1 MAEKELF
8 DWTDSVGEDVES
20 KEFEVLPVGDYDFAV
35 AKYDKKEKETKDG
48 RVVPQVDI
56 TFIIK
61 HDDGTQSQT
70 MDFIQLTAK
79 SKWWLSAFLRSV
91 GVQKKGQ
98 ALDMTYLDAFD
109 ASVGKEGRFKLFID
123 EYKGHKRNKV
133 KQYYDA
139 KGDEMAW

>member
-8 DWTDSVGEDVES
+8 DWTDNVGEDVES
-20 KEFEVLPVGDYDFAV
+20 KEFEVLPAGDYDFVV

-56 TFIIK
+56 TFVIK
-61 HDDGTQSQT
+61 HDDGTQSQI
-70 MDFIQLTAK
+70 MDFIQLTEK

-123 EYKGHKRNKV
+123 EYKGQKRNKI

>member
-8 DWTDSVGEDVES
+8 DWTDNVGEDVES
-20 KEFEVLPVGDYDFAV
+20 KEFEVLPAGDYDFVV

-56 TFIIK
+56 TFVIK
-61 HDDGTQSQT
+61 HDDRTQSQM

-123 EYKGHKRNKV
+123 EYKGQKRNKI

-139 KGDEMAW
+139 KGDEIAW

>member
-1 MAEKELF
+1 MAEKLF
-8 DWTDSVGEDVES
+8 DWNDSVGEDVES
-20 KEFEVLPVGDYDFAV
+20 REFELLPAGDYDFAV

-61 HDDGTQSQT
+61 HDDGTQSQM
-70 MDFIQLTAK
+70 MDFIQLTDK
-79 SKWWLSAFLRSV
+79 SKWRLSAFLRSV

-98 ALDMTYLDAFD
+98 SLNMSYVQAFD
-109 ASVGKEGRFKLFID
+109 ASVGKEGRFKIFVD
-123 EYKGHKRNKV
+123 EYKGQKRNKV

-139 KGDEMAW
+139 KEDELAW